1 MWKRQCMEVDLTAPP
16 DVVTGCHWS
25 FILGIF
31 DRQPTWVYEPS
42 LTPGT
47 KLCCWR
53 SRRSL
58 LGDVFIGGSLH
69 APNPFLGVL
78 SACIYSLFLLKP
90 SLWLLLPGFING
102 KKHPK
107 FTYPPK
113 NIHYWIHLQLKKGF
127 SMYLY
132 PLAHYH
138 ICRKGWVSDIGSL
151 WIPMDLWSHLLCD
164 LPTLTLQLAL
174 CHGSQGWIRWV
185 CLMCWEVNKCEK
197 MWDVKRPEDETE
209 KHTCKI

>member
-1 MWKRQCMEVDLTAPP
+1 MWGFEKPE
-16 DVVTGCHWS
+16 TGRCFYLKGCSCWLSCGFWVMGNCVCSYSPWPQGRLRCFASYICSWCEKDNAWKLIWLLPRDHWS

-31 DRQPTWVYEPS
+31 DRPTWVYEPS

-47 KLCCWR
+47 KLCWR

-78 SACIYSLFLLKP
+78 TACIYSLFLLKP
-90 SLWLLLPGFING
+90 SLWLLLPGFMNG

-113 NIHYWIHLQLKKGF
+113 NIHYWIHENNSRRDSLCTQL
-127 SMYLY
+127 Y
-132 PLAHYH
+132 
-138 ICRKGWVSDIGSL
+138 
-151 WIPMDLWSHLLCD
+151 
-164 LPTLTLQLAL
+164 
-174 CHGSQGWIRWV
+174 
-185 CLMCWEVNKCEK
+185 
-197 MWDVKRPEDETE
+197 
-209 KHTCKI
+209 